1 MAVVK
6 IVSVKTTP
14 ANTLKYISNPLKTN
28 SGDLVEGINC
38 FKDYKKAD
46 MKMEYTR
53 KKYGKDDKN
62 KSLHVIHSYSNKE
75 ENLTPELAHKVSME
89 WYKEMFSDKA
99 ITLAATHIK
108 TKNEKS
114 LHTHFCVNSI
124 DLDGNRI
131 RLDKAWIRAAKEK
144 SNEICKK
151 YGLEN
156 SILEFKN
163 VVPNKSWYEWDCTNK
178 GISYKEFIRND
189 IDNLIDK
196 VDSVEEL
203 FDALKKQGYLLKQGK
218 YVSYKHPKQIRYVRD
233 KTLGYYYTIEQLKK
247 RIERSKEIEFIKF
260 RDKKSDWID
269 SDIYKYKYAKGTLGN
284 IFEIAIKI
292 IKTKYGIGNEVD
304 NRRYYRSNFKVSKSL
319 EKLENAL
326 NLIDKYKVEKPEQVI
341 GIINQ
346 CENDIEKINAWKSK
360 ADRKLLELK
369 KLENMLDEIGK
380 INKAKEKADNALID
394 KTTKM
399 NDMKAILE
407 ELDGIVR
414 ERNKNKENNEKNNN
428 NKDR

>member
-6 IVSVKTTP
+6 IVPVKTTP
-14 ANTLKYISNPLKTN
+14 GNTLKYISNPNKTN
-28 SGDLVEGINC
+28 SGNLVEGINC

-53 KKYGKDDKN
+53 RKYGKDNRN
-62 KSLHVIHSYSNKE
+62 KLLHVIHSYSNKE
-75 ENLTPELAHKVSME
+75 EKLTPELAHKVSLE
-89 WYKEMFSDKA
+89 WYKEMFSDRA

-108 TKNEKS
+108 TKDEKS

-124 DLDGNRI
+124 DIDGNRI
-131 RLDKAWIRAAKEK
+131 KLDKAWIRKAKEK

-163 VVPNKSWYEWDCTNK
+163 IVPNKSWYEWDCTNK
-178 GISYKEFIRND
+178 GTSYKELIRKD
-189 IDNLIDK
+189 IDALIDK

-203 FDALKKQGYLLKQGK
+203 FNELRKQGYLLKQGK
-218 YVSYKHPKQIRYVRD
+218 YVSYKHPKQIRFVRD

-247 RIERSKEIEFIKF
+247 RIERSKDIEFIKF
-260 RDKKSDWID
+260 RDKKSNWID
-269 SDIYKYKYAKGTLGN
+269 SDIYKYRYAKGTIGN

-292 IKTKYGIGNEVD
+292 IKTKYDLGNEVD
-304 NRRYYRSNFKVSKSL
+304 NRRYYRSNFKAVKSL

-326 NLIDKYKVEKPEQVI
+326 NLVDKYKVEKPEQVI
-341 GIINQ
+341 RVINE
-346 CENDIEKINAWKSK
+346 CENDIEKLYAWKTK
-360 ADRKLLELK
+360 AEKKLMELR
-369 KLENMLDEIGK
+369 KLENMLEEVGK
-380 INKAKEKADNALID
+380 VDAAIKKADDNISD
-394 KTTKM
+394 RKYKI

-407 ELDGIVR
+407 ELDR
-414 ERNKNKENNEKNNN
+414 LKKERDKEKNKDKD
-428 NKDR
+428 KDRDR

>member
-6 IVSVKTTP
+6 IVPVKTTP
-14 ANTLKYISNPLKTN
+14 INTLKYISNPVKTN
-28 SGDLVEGINC
+28 GLELVEGINC

-53 KKYGKDDKN
+53 QKYGKDNKN
-62 KSLHVIHSYSNKE
+62 KLLHVIHSYSNKE
-75 ENLTPELAHKVSME
+75 KELTPELAHKISLE
-89 WYKEMFSDKA
+89 WYKEMFSDRA
-99 ITLAATHIK
+99 ITLAATH
-108 TKNEKS
+108 TKSKSEKS
-114 LHTHFCVNSI
+114 LHTHFCINSI

-163 VVPNKSWYEWDCTNK
+163 IVPNKSWYEWDCTNK
-178 GISYKEFIRND
+178 GISYKELIRND
-189 IDNLIDK
+189 IDNIIDK

-203 FDALKKQGYLLKQGK
+203 FEALKKQGYLLKQGK
-218 YVSYKHPKQIRYVRD
+218 YVSYKHPKQVRYVRD

-260 RDKKSDWID
+260 RDKKSNWVD
-269 SDIYKYKYAKGTLGN
+269 SDIYKYRHSKGTIGN

-292 IKTKYGIGNEVD
+292 IKTKYDIGNEVD
-304 NRRYYRSNFKVSKSL
+304 NRRYYKSNFKAVKSL

-326 NLIDKYKVEKPEQVI
+326 NLVDKYKVEKPEQVI
-341 GIINQ
+341 RIINE
-346 CENDIEKINAWKSK
+346 CENDIKKLNAWKSK
-360 ADRKLLELK
+360 AEKKLLEIK
-369 KLENMLDEIGK
+369 KLENMLNEIEK
-380 INKAKEKADNALID
+380 INKAKEKADNTIRD
-394 KTTKM
+394 RNIKV
-399 NDMKAILE
+399 NDMKSILA
-407 ELDGIVR
+407 ELDAISK
-414 ERNKNKENNEKNNN
+414 ERNKNKENN
-428 NKDR
+428 KDNEIDR